1 MWMYQRQKEL
11 MFGDSGQVL
20 FDLRDELPYFVHLD
34 IYILVLRVVYLS
46 FFLIERWQFR
56 RWQWRRRGE
65 RGARQQGLRECFE
78 ICSGGRRERHLQ
90 HMLARTHR
98 DPAAS
103 FWQSERCVCKFHWFI
118 LPPKMW
124 LKSRFCVWQEP
135 DTSDFLFSH
144 NFNNRA
150 PDSAINQW
158 LHNPVPTETP
168 TPNQSAAFLFG
179 PLQIL
184 LMLFCVCAPSSCH
197 NMVLYAYSV
206 VQMRDFY
213 SEKLPMLV
221 SCDPNMPTYDISI
234 LVVFLFFFYNY

>member
-1 MWMYQRQKEL
+1 MDGWTDDEHICIFL
-11 MFGDSGQVL
+11 FWGEVCFNWIHIL
-20 FDLRDELPYFVHLD
+20 FDWWWSVCVAGVCFHVNVSAAVRAHVWGLWTGPVWSWDELPYLDHLD
-34 IYILVLRVVYLS
+34 IYVLVLRVVYLS

-98 DPAAS
+98 NPASS

-118 LPPKMW
+118 VPPKMW

-144 NFNNRA
+144 NFNNRT

-158 LHNPVPTETP
+158 LHNPVPT
-168 TPNQSAAFLFG
+168 PNQSAAFLSG
-179 PLQIL
+179 PLLL
-184 LMLFCVCAPSSCH
+184 LMHFSIS
-197 NMVLYAYSV
+197 MSV
-206 VQMRDFY
+206 PHHLAITWCF
-213 SEKLPMLV
+213 
-221 SCDPNMPTYDISI
+221 MPT
-234 LVVFLFFFYNY
+234 L

>member
-1 MWMYQRQKEL
+1 
-11 MFGDSGQVL
+11 
-20 FDLRDELPYFVHLD
+20 
-34 IYILVLRVVYLS
+34 
-46 FFLIERWQFR
+46 
-56 RWQWRRRGE
+56 
-65 RGARQQGLRECFE
+65 
-78 ICSGGRRERHLQ
+78 
-90 HMLARTHR
+90 
-98 DPAAS
+98 
-103 FWQSERCVCKFHWFI
+103 
-118 LPPKMW
+118 MW

-158 LHNPVPTETP
+158 LHNPVPAETP

-179 PLQIL
+179 PVQIL

-206 VQMRDFY
+206 EQMYDFY

-221 SCDPNMPTYDISI
+221 SCDPNMPPCDISI
-234 LVVFLFFFYNY
+234 LGVFFFSTIINLIWQSSNDATLLVSGDKIGIWVLIKKLLTQRLIDKYNFFFFLVFHAILKLYWTVTWKTLWDALKRCYLFFKIDKIFL